1 MALQAAPWAL
11 QARAGP
17 VARPHLKGRGVS
29 PPDGQFV
36 MLSRAVITLERGN
49 PVACHPGADLTRIK
63 ITGISNANRSCFDIE
78 SLLPGTLA
86 VASSITRE
94 DP

>member
-1 MALQAAPWAL
+1 
-11 QARAGP
+11 
-17 VARPHLKGRGVS
+17 
-29 PPDGQFV
+29 

-49 PVACHPGADLTRIK
+49 PVACCLGTDLTRIK
-63 ITGISNANRSCFDIE
+63 TIDISNANRSCFDIE